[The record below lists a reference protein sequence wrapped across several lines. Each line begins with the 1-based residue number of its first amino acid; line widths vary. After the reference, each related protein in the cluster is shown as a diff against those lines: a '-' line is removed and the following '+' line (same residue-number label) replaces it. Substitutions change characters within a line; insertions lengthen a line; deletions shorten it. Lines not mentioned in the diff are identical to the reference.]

1 MSASPLSVARKHV
14 LGDLYADC
22 EPITEQVPV
31 YLAEDQ
37 SEMLGHVDEALGKYA
52 DAFTFHLADDVCKRL
67 SAGQYTYEFDIE
79 RSPKTGR
86 VVLRTVFLVARKNY
100 EKPLPARRS
109 AI

>member
-1 MSASPLSVARKHV
+1 MSASPLSIARKHV

-52 DAFTFHLADDVCKRL
+52 GAFTFHLADDVCKRL

>member
-14 LGDLYADC
+14 LGDLYAGC

-31 YLAEDQ
+31 YFADDQ
-37 SEMLGHVDEALGKYA
+37 NELLGHVDEALGKYA

-79 RSPKTGR
+79 RSQNSGR
-86 VVLRTVFLVARKNY
+86 VVLRSVFLVARKNY

-109 AI
+109 VV